1 MPSRRS
7 NAGVVQLALRLDF
20 AAQCPYDSRV
30 LKVTLEG
37 RVIEVAPG
45 TRISEILKDDR
56 AIAAKLNGNLVDLSS
71 EVVADCEV
79 APVYFESPEGR
90 KLFWHSSSHIM
101 AQAIRRLYPEA
112 KLAIGPAIDE
122 GFYYDIEV
130 TKPLTDKDLPALEAA
145 MAELI
150 KQRINV
156 CRLSVP
162 KQELIAEYEREG
174 NTYKVELLREIPDEE
189 VSVYQQAEFKDLCRG
204 PHLPDTG
211 RVGAVKLLSVAG
223 AYWRGDEKGPMLQ
236 RIYGVAFPTQELLD
250 AHLARIEE
258 AKKRDHRKLG
268 PALDLF
274 SMHEEAGAGLVFWHP
289 KGATIRRIIEQ
300 YWNDEHIAAGYQLVV
315 TPHIARAGLWHTSGH
330 YDFYRENMFVLPVE
344 NEEYVLKPMNCP
356 GHIMIYRTAV
366 RSYRDL
372 PLRYAEWGTVYRNE
386 RSGTL
391 HGAMRVR
398 GFTQDDAHIFCTED
412 QMEDEVYGVVELS
425 KRILGTFGFKDFVVE
440 LSVRDPHHKDKYL
453 GEDRSWELAETSL
466 AKALSRAGVPY
477 TRAEGEATFY
487 GPKIDIK
494 LFDSL
499 GRQWQCPT
507 VQFDFN
513 EAERFNIYYMGAD
526 GQHHRAFLVHRT
538 ILGAVERFMAIL
550 IEHFGGAFPTWLAPV
565 QALVMTITE
574 AENGYAQQVL
584 DVLKANC
591 IRAVSDLRNEKI
603 SYKIGEAERDKI
615 PFMLVA
621 GKREQ
626 AEGKVAL
633 RRRGKGNLGS
643 ATLETVIAQIKE
655 EEAGRQ

>member
-1 MPSRRS
+1 M
-7 NAGVVQLALRLDF
+7 
-20 AAQCPYDSRV
+20 
-30 LKVTLEG
+30 LKVTLAG
-37 RVIEVAPG
+37 RVVEVAPG
-45 TRISEILKDDR
+45 SRISEILKDDR
-56 AIAAKLNGNLVDLSS
+56 AIAAKLDGNLVDLSA
-71 EVVADCEV
+71 EVRGDCEI

-90 KLFWHSSSHIM
+90 KLFWHSASHLM
-101 AQAIRRLYPEA
+101 AQAIRRLYPDA

-130 TKPLTDKDLPALEAA
+130 TKPLTDKDLPAIEAR

-156 CRLSVP
+156 CRLNVP
-162 KQELIAEYEREG
+162 RQELIAEYEKEG
-174 NTYKVELLREIPDEE
+174 NEYKVELLKEIPGEQ
-189 VSVYQQAEFKDLCRG
+189 VSVYQQGEFKDLCRG

-223 AYWRGDEKGPMLQ
+223 AYWRGDEKGKMLQ

-289 KGATIRRIIEQ
+289 KGAAIRRIIER
-300 YWNDEHIAAGYQLVV
+300 YWIEEHERAGYQLVV
-315 TPHIARAGLWHTSGH
+315 TPHIARAGLWRTSGH
-330 YDFYRENMFVLPVE
+330 YDFFRENMFCLPVE

-356 GHIMIYRTAV
+356 GHIMIYRSAIH
-366 RSYRDL
+366 SYRDL
-372 PLRYAEWGTVYRNE
+372 PLRLGEWGTVYRNE
-386 RSGTL
+386 RSGVL

-398 GFTQDDAHIFCTED
+398 GLTQDDAHIFCGED
-412 QMEDEVYGVVELS
+412 QIENEVYSVIELS
-425 KRILGTFGFKDFVVE
+425 RRILGTFGFTEFATD
-440 LSVRDPHHKDKYL
+440 LSVRDPAKKGQYMGD
-453 GEDRSWELAETSL
+453 DRSWEVAEQSL
-466 AKALSRAGVPY
+466 VRALQRAKLDY
-477 TRAEGEATFY
+477 TRAEGEAAFY

-507 VQFDFN
+507 IQFDFN
-513 EAERFNIYYMGAD
+513 LAERFNVYYMGAD

-538 ILGAVERFMAIL
+538 ILGSVERFMAIL

-565 QALVMTITE
+565 QATVMTITE
-574 AENGYAQQVL
+574 AENEYAQQVL
-584 DVLKANC
+584 DVLKTNC

-626 AEGKVAL
+626 TEGKVAL

-655 EEAGRQ
+655 EEAGRK

>member
-1 MPSRRS
+1 
-7 NAGVVQLALRLDF
+7 
-20 AAQCPYDSRV
+20 V
-30 LKVTLEG
+30 LKVTLAG
-37 RVIEVAPG
+37 RVVEVASG
-45 TRISEILKDDR
+45 SRISEILKDDR
-56 AIAAKLNGNLVDLSS
+56 AIAAKLNGNLVDLSA
-71 EVVADCEV
+71 VVTGDCEI

-90 KLFWHSSSHIM
+90 KLFWHSASHLM
-101 AQAIRRLYPEA
+101 AQAIRRLYPDA

-122 GFYYDIEV
+122 GFYYDMEV

-150 KQRINV
+150 KERISV

-162 KQELIAEYEREG
+162 REELIAEYEKEG
-174 NTYKVELLREIPDEE
+174 NTYKVELLKEIPDEQ
-189 VSVYQQAEFKDLCRG
+189 VSVYQQGEFKDLCRG

-223 AYWRGDEKGPMLQ
+223 AYWRGDEKGKMLQ

-274 SMHEEAGAGLVFWHP
+274 TMHEEAGAGLVFWHP
-289 KGATIRRIIEQ
+289 KGATIRRIIER
-300 YWNDEHIAAGYQLVV
+300 YWIEEHEHAGYQLVV

-356 GHIMIYRTAV
+356 GHIMIYRTAI

-372 PLRYAEWGTVYRNE
+372 PLRYGEWGTVYRNE

-412 QMEDEVYGVVELS
+412 QMEDEVFGVVELS
-425 KRILGTFGFKDFVVE
+425 QRILGTFGFKDFVTE
-440 LSVRDPHHKDKYL
+440 LSVRDPQHKEKYL
-453 GEDRSWELAETSL
+453 GEDRSWELAEASL
-466 AKALSRAGVPY
+466 TKALNRAGLPY

-507 VQFDFN
+507 IQFDFN

-526 GQHHRAFLVHRT
+526 GQHHRAFMVHRT

-550 IEHFGGAFPTWLAPV
+550 IEHYGGAFPVWLAPV
-565 QALVMTITE
+565 QATVMTITE
-574 AENGYAQQVL
+574 AENPYALQVL
-584 DVLKANC
+584 DVLKANG

-626 AEGKVAL
+626 TESKVAL

-655 EEAGRQ
+655 EETVRK

>member
-1 MPSRRS
+1 
-7 NAGVVQLALRLDF
+7 
-20 AAQCPYDSRV
+20 V
-30 LKVTLEG
+30 LKVTLAG
-37 RVIEVAPG
+37 RVIDVAPG
-45 TRISEILKDDR
+45 TRIAEILKDDR
-56 AIAAKLNGNLVDLSS
+56 AIAAKLNGTLVDLSA
-71 EVVADCEV
+71 EVSADCEV

-90 KLFWHSSSHIM
+90 KLFWHSSSHLM
-101 AQAIRRLYPEA
+101 AQAIRRLYPDA

-130 TKPLTDKDLPALEAA
+130 AKPLTDKDLPALEAA

-150 KQRINV
+150 KQRIDV
-156 CRLSVP
+156 CRLSVSRR
-162 KQELIAEYEREG
+162 ELIAEYEQEG
-174 NTYKVELLREIPDEE
+174 NTYKVELLKEIPDDQ
-189 VSVYQQAEFKDLCRG
+189 VTVYQQAEFKDLCRG

-223 AYWRGDEKGPMLQ
+223 AYWRGDEKGRMLQ
-236 RIYGVAFPTQELLD
+236 RIYGVAFPTQEQLD

-289 KGATIRRIIEQ
+289 KGATIRRLIEQ
-300 YWNDEHIAAGYQLVV
+300 YWIDEHIAAGYQLVV
-315 TPHIARAGLWHTSGH
+315 TPHIARAGLWRTSGH
-330 YDFYRENMFVLPVE
+330 YEFFRENMFCMPVE

-356 GHIMIYRTAV
+356 GHIMIYRSAL

-372 PLRYAEWGTVYRNE
+372 PLRMGEWGTVYRNE
-386 RSGTL
+386 RTGVL
-391 HGAMRVR
+391 HGALRVR
-398 GFTQDDAHIFCTED
+398 GLTQDDAHIFCTAE
-412 QMEDEVYGVVELS
+412 QMEDEVYGVIELS
-425 KRILGTFGFKDFVVE
+425 RKILGTFGFTEFATE
-440 LSVRDPHHKDKYL
+440 LSVRDPAKKSQYMGD
-453 GEDRSWELAETSL
+453 DQSWELAEASL
-466 AKALSRAGVPY
+466 VKALQRSKLEY
-477 TRAEGEATFY
+477 TRAEGEAAFY

-499 GRQWQCPT
+499 GREWQCPT
-507 VQFDFN
+507 IQFDFN
-513 EAERFNIYYMGAD
+513 LAERFNVYYMGAD

-538 ILGAVERFMAIL
+538 ILGAVERFMAVL
-550 IEHFGGAFPTWLAPV
+550 IENYGGAFPTWLAPV
-565 QALVMTITE
+565 QAAVLTITE
-574 AENGYAQQVL
+574 GENAYAEQVL
-584 DVLKANC
+584 NTLKASG
-591 IRAVSDLRNEKI
+591 IRAALDLRNEKI

-643 ATLETVIAQIKE
+643 VALESVIAQIKE
-655 EEAGRQ
+655 EEAVRK